1 MPATILDAVIFPD
14 ELIAVALRG
23 RKRWATE
30 IGVNGGGFEERN
42 GTATMPLREY
52 DVGLVARTGAQWA
65 AIDALHD
72 VVQGSLYGFL
82 LKDPTNNSA
91 TVTEGLMRPLPAALT
106 GTLGTAGVGYGVPS
120 YRLVKRRTLAAINA
134 DRDIRKPQAATVAL
148 LRGGAPVTIG
158 ASAGNAAIDA
168 VNGNVTFVADTSQ
181 AISSITVGATTVLNF
196 ASGTPV
202 VAAFSVGERVYVSGV
217 TGTAAAAL
225 NGLSHAVTA
234 KGATSLTVST
244 STAGLAVTLA
254 GTAYKY
260 PQASETLTWSGSFY
274 TPVRFKQDDL
284 DWSIVSGAPETDA
297 RLVEGPSIPLIEV
310 RLP

>member
-1 MPATILDAVIFPD
+1 MPAAVLDNVIFPD

-30 IGVNGGGFEERN
+30 IGVNQGGFEERN
-42 GTATMPLREY
+42 SVTTSPLRKY
-52 DVGLVARTGAQWA
+52 DAGLVARTGAQWA

-82 LKDPTNNSA
+82 LLDPTNNAA
-91 TVTEGLMRPLPAALT
+91 TVGEGLMRPLPAALR
-106 GTLGTAGVGYGVPS
+106 GTLGAVGVGYGVPS
-120 YRLVKRRTLAAINA
+120 YRLVKRRTLAGINA
-134 DRDIRKPQAATVAL
+134 DRDIRKPLSSSVAL

-196 ASGTPV
+196 ASGTPA
-202 VAAFSVGERVYVSGV
+202 VAAFSVGERVYLSGI
-217 TGTAAAAL
+217 TGTAGAAL
-225 NGLSHAVTA
+225 NTLSHAITA
-234 KGATSLTVST
+234 KGATSLTIGT
-244 STAGLAVTLA
+244 STTGLAVTLA

-274 TPVRFKQDDL
+274 TPVRFEQDEL
-284 DWSIVSGAPETDA
+284 DWAMVAGAASADD
-297 RLVEGPSIPLIEV
+297 RLIEGPSVPLIEI
-310 RLP
+310 RIP